1 MIPMNPAIKIVVA
14 ILVAA
19 LIVVVGLI
27 VVTQNNAKEAAPAA
41 TTAPQATQLP
51 QETAAPQAAEDLIP
65 EGTENEYIAETQSS
79 ADNEAQGADETA
91 ENEEAQGTMYEGALA
106 GLTEEE
112 IAALALAEEQHS
124 SANMSDD
131 DGQEGPID

>member
-1 MIPMNPAIKIVVA
+1 MNPAIKIVVA

-19 LIVVVGLI
+19 LIAVVGLI
-27 VVTQNNAKEAAPAA
+27 IVTQNSAKEAGDVAA
-41 TTAPQATQLP
+41 TAVTTQQP
-51 QETAAPQAAEDLIP
+51 QETAAPQPAQVP
-65 EGTENEYIAETQSS
+65 EGTENTQEAQSI
-79 ADNEAQGADETA
+79 ADNEAQAAQDADD
-91 ENEEAQGTMYEGALA
+91 EEAQGTMYEGALA

-124 SANMSDD
+124 SADMSED